1 MYESI
6 SQCQEHGYIKGKVR
20 IRRTDDDTFYAVK
33 TLKPV
38 SEEKA
43 EELRRKRD
51 SLRKKRRMKQY
62 SEEQIR

>member
-20 IRRTDDDTFYAVK
+20 IRRTDEDTFYAVK

-38 SEEKA
+38 NEQKA
-43 EELRRKRD
+43 EELRQKRD
-51 SLRKKRRMKQY
+51 SLRRKRKVKH
-62 SEEQIR
+62 SSDEQIG